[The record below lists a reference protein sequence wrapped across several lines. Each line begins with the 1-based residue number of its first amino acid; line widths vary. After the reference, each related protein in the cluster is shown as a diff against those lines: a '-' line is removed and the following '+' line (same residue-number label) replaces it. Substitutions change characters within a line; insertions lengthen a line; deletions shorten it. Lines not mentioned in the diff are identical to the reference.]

1 MRYAKYGMGGMLGA
15 AGYVAAANKNRSGFV
30 YANTGTAVPEDT
42 DPKKKQDA
50 KKVRDNF
57 ERVPTAEVSYRN
69 NEGML
74 EAQGEGKIDAYNF
87 ELPASGMLDDLDE
100 ATKERVVSSPFGKE
114 YLQGKGG
121 GSLDAA
127 YNQYAAKVNAFMES
141 DPQGA
146 LAVVNQMIE
155 SGNPNFQVLQ
165 GKSDAEKLDMAKRYM
180 TDKKIGDFHGALTFG
195 EKVMPKASFY
205 DPTDAVMGAGF
216 RGGSYNKVLRSVGD
230 KALKPGDVM
239 AFQRFADEMGIDVS
253 EDTADSRRAFNM
265 FVGEYGSGDFSKGQY
280 DGKDNEMFI
289 QEAGVQAR
297 QGLQSAAQRAK
308 ARREQAMKDIERQKA
323 AQRSGGMGMRIS
335 KYADKGTKVP
345 TEEQRDRGVTST
357 SKGIFNKT
365 EKFGDKGEVKYPTKF
380 GSLFTKKSLKASF

>member
-15 AGYVAAANKNRSGFV
+15 AGYVGAAKKNRSGFV
-30 YANTGTAVPEDT
+30 YANTGTAVPQEDT
-42 DPKKKQDA
+42 DPKKKKDTST
-50 KKVRDNF
+50 VRDNF

-69 NEGML
+69 NEGMM
-74 EAQGEGKIDAYNF
+74 EAQSEGKIDAYNF
-87 ELPASGMLDDLDE
+87 ELPSSGMLDDLDE
-100 ATKERVVSSPFGKE
+100 ATKERLVNTDFGDE
-114 YLQGKGG
+114 YLSGG
-121 GSLDAA
+121 GSLDAQ
-127 YNQYAAKVNAFMES
+127 YNAYAAKVNTFMES
-141 DPQGA
+141 DPEGA

-180 TDKKIGDFHGALTFG
+180 TDKKIGDFHGALQFG

-205 DPTDAVMGAGF
+205 DPTDAVKQAGF

-230 KALKPGDVM
+230 KMLKPGDVM

-265 FVGEYGSGDFSKGQY
+265 FVGERGSGDFSKGQY
-280 DGKDNEMFI
+280 DGKDNEMFV
-289 QEAGVQAR
+289 QEAGVQAK

-335 KYADKGTKVP
+335 KYADEGAKVP
-345 TEEQRDRGVTST
+345 TEEQRERGVTST

-365 EKFGDKGEVKYPTKF
+365 EKFGDKGEVKYPTRF